1 MVHHFAKFMA
11 SPQFNHVSACD
22 ENCNI
27 EKHNNKKESIL
38 EKIIKRV
45 VKK

>member
-1 MVHHFAKFMA
+1 MVHHFARWMA
-11 SPQFNHVSACD
+11 SPQFNHPQVCNGDCKHED
-22 ENCNI
+22 E
-27 EKHNNKKESIL
+27 KKKSIF